1 MRRTL
6 RLLGACAVLA
16 AVITAA
22 IAAPSQP
29 AAPAL
34 AADPVRFVTGW
45 IPNWSSTVVSE
56 GTRALNAGLGHE
68 NLFAEV
74 SPFAYSATAAGTIS
88 LSGTQTNL
96 DSSITTLRNKGLKV
110 VPSITDGTGKGV
122 MAGIL
127 ADPVTRAQQVAA
139 IVALVQAK
147 NFDGIDLDYEGFAF
161 TDGKASWATT
171 KPNWAAFVRELG
183 ATFDTMSPPRMLA
196 VTVPPIWAS
205 GAQGYWVYGWQD
217 PTLSMMPYIDRLRL
231 MVYDWSVGQ
240 PGPIAPMSWVNDVLA
255 YTKATGIDMAKV
267 QVGVP
272 TYGRSWAT
280 VTSGTCPV
288 NASLTTTSVQME
300 NALPLA
306 ATKGASPVRDASG
319 EMKFTYDETF
329 TGSRTTTV
337 PAPVYVPPATRANTV
352 GPAEPGAL
360 KPALRL
366 SPGATQVT
374 CTVRRTVFYPD
385 TAAVVQ
391 RARAALAAGT
401 AGIAIW
407 ALGYE
412 TPDLWTELAT
422 L

>member
-1 MRRTL
+1 MRRSL
-6 RLLGACAVLA
+6 RLLGACAL
-16 AVITAA
+16 ITAA
-22 IAAPSQP
+22 VAAAGPSQP
-29 AAPAL
+29 AVPAT
-34 AADPVRFVTGW
+34 AARPPFVTGW
-45 IPNWSSTVVSE
+45 IPNWSGTVV
-56 GTRALNAGLGHE
+56 TDGLTGIARSSG
-68 NLFAEV
+68 LFVEV
-74 SPFAYSATAAGTIS
+74 SPFAYSATGAATIA
-88 LSGTQTNL
+88 LSGTQANL
-96 DSSITTLRNKGLKV
+96 DRSVAALRSKLLTIW
-110 VPSITDGTGKGV
+110 PSITDGTGKGV
-122 MAGIL
+122 MAAIL
-127 ADPVTRAQQVAA
+127 NDPDARTEHVMAIADLVTT
-139 IVALVQAK
+139 K
-147 NFDGIDLDYEGFAF
+147 GFDGIDLDYEGFAF
-161 TDGKASWATT
+161 TDGRASWAAT
-171 KPNWAAFVRELG
+171 KPGWMKFVKQLGEELDRRG
-183 ATFDTMSPPRMLA
+183 KGLA

-217 PTLSMMPYIDRLRL
+217 RGVDDFMPHIDRLRL

-240 PGPIAPMSWVNDVLA
+240 PGPVAPMSWVNDVIA
-255 YTKATGIDMAKV
+255 YTRAAGVDMAKV
-267 QVGVP
+267 QIGVP

-280 VTSGTCPV
+280 VTSGTCPG

-329 TGSRTTTV
+329 TGTRTATI
-337 PAPVYVPPATRANTV
+337 PAPVYVAPATRANTV
-352 GPAEPGAL
+352 GPAERGAL

-366 SPGATQVT
+366 NPGATQVT